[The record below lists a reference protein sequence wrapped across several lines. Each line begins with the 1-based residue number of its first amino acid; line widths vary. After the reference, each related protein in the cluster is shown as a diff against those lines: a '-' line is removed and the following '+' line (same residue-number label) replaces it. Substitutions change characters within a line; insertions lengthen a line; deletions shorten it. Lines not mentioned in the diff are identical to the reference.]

1 VPIRPVPS
9 QAEPAPDEGEFDLS
23 QLSDPDDDEEDEE
36 LEEEE
41 VEPQVAAAPLPPEP
55 EPPRRRG
62 RPRKTQDPKPV
73 GVGATIAAPKNF
85 WKSRD
90 IETLWPDV
98 LEQIRHLHKTPWDVD
113 VRVKQTQPIEMIIG
127 QPFNGGTVMGG
138 DGRASSTQIVDKI
151 TDDYHM
157 VSGAVGPTTYK
168 IEIIWRVSGKVFTW
182 GTLRLASPDA
192 IIGLRRHQKMQPPPQ
207 YPLPQYPPPQ
217 YPYQPPYT
225 GYGAPPPS
233 FSSPPAA
240 PVQSSSDDV
249 RELHYLRGTLDEVM
263 RAMREGR
270 VPNIQPPPA
279 VAQPSVEEIVRRV
292 VEVLRPTPAVGVG
305 APPPVAAAAAAPSPM
320 AVTLESSVNSIL
332 TGALEGVMKKVATS
346 IEQAIRGGGVST
358 QPNEAVA
365 EIIPPDDPKDHLP
378 FEGIPTG
385 SKWSDGRDVVYPR
398 DRETGSI
405 NYMGIPFAN
414 PFLAEKFSDAAS
426 SLVGNV
432 GDLVKNLGR
441 SAIPVTAE
449 VIPRP
454 TGMGQVQAPPVH
466 HQPPPAPTVTPHT
479 NGAAATT
486 TNGGWPA

>member
-1 VPIRPVPS
+1 VAIRPIPS
-9 QAEPAPDEGEFDLS
+9 QAEPVPEEGEFDLS
-23 QLSDPDDDEEDEE
+23 QLSDPDDDEDEDAIE
-36 LEEEE
+36 EEEE
-41 VEPQVAAAPLPPEP
+41 VEPVAAVPLPPEP
-55 EPPRRRG
+55 ESPKRRG

-73 GVGATIAAPKNF
+73 GVGATIAGPKNF

-192 IIGLRRHQKMQPPPQ
+192 IIGLRRHQKMQPVGPQWGPQSFPPPQ
-207 YPLPQYPPPQ
+207 YQPPP
-217 YPYQPPYT
+217 YPYQPPYA

-233 FSSPPAA
+233 FSAPPA
-240 PVQSSSDDV
+240 QSDDV

-270 VPNIQPPPA
+270 APNIQPPPA
-279 VAQPSVEEIVRRV
+279 VAPPSIEEIVRRV
-292 VEVLRPTPAVGVG
+292 VEVLRPTLPVAGLG
-305 APPPVAAAAAAPSPM
+305 APPVVAAAAIPPSPM
-320 AVTLESSVNSIL
+320 AVTLESTVNSLL

-346 IEQAIRGGGVST
+346 IDQAIRGGGTSPQAT
-358 QPNEAVA
+358 EAVV
-365 EIIPPDDPKDHLP
+365 EVMPPDDPKDSLP
-378 FEGIPTG
+378 FEGISTG
-385 SKWSDGRDVVYPR
+385 SKWADGRDVVFPR

-414 PFLAEKFSDAAS
+414 PFLVEKLSDAAS
-426 SLVGNV
+426 TLVGNV

-441 SAIPVTAE
+441 ATIPTGTAE
-449 VIPRP
+449 VLPRA
-454 TGMGQVQAPPVH
+454 GVGQP
-466 HQPPPAPTVTPHT
+466 QPPPAPTLTPHT
-479 NGAAATT
+479 NGIAAAPAVP
-486 TNGGWPA
+486 NDGGWPQ